1 MFGVYKFLGEREQ
14 VSRQEKA
21 LIPPEAIKHYLS
33 LKTLRLV
40 IITLRNILYK
50 QRTNYDMR

>member
-21 LIPPEAIKHYLS
+21 HTPPEAIKHCLS

-40 IITLRNILYK
+40 IITLR
-50 QRTNYDMR
+50 

>member
-40 IITLRNILYK
+40 IITLR
-50 QRTNYDMR
+50 